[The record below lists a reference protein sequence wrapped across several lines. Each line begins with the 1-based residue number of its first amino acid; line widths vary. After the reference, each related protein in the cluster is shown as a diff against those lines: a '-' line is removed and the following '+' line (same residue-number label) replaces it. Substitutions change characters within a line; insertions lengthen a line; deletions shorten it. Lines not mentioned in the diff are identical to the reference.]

1 MVMFDVK
8 SNLFGILAI
17 VGGLLMIV
25 GVFMDWVVFDL
36 GFLGTETVSGMEVL
50 DELGSDEVSMYAPM
64 IALVIGVVSLLVGG
78 VSLLGKADDMKRIM
92 SIATI
97 ILAIIVVVFAFM
109 FNGELSGDDYGI
121 VEAGAGLWIALVGG
135 IVSAVGGVLGI
146 VKLN

>member
-1 MVMFDVK
+1 MFDVK
-8 SNLFGILAI
+8 SNLFGILTI

-50 DELGSDEVSMYAPM
+50 DELESDEVSMYAPM

-97 ILAIIVVVFAFM
+97 ILAIIVVIFAFM

-121 VEAGAGLWIALVGG
+121 VEAGTGLWIALVGG

>member
-1 MVMFDVK
+1 MFDVK

-25 GVFMDWVVFDL
+25 GVFMDWVVFDF

-50 DELGSDEVSMYAPM
+50 DELESDEVSMYAPM

-97 ILAIIVVVFAFM
+97 ILAIIFVIFAFM
-109 FNGELSGDDYGI
+109 FNGELSGDDFGI
-121 VEAGAGLWIALVGG
+121 VKAGAGLWIALVGG

>member
-1 MVMFDVK
+1 MFDVK

-50 DELGSDEVSMYAPM
+50 DELESDEVSMYAPM

-97 ILAIIVVVFAFM
+97 ILAIVVVIFAFM
-109 FNGELSGDDYGI
+109 FNGELSDDDFGI

>member
-1 MVMFDVK
+1 MFDVK

-25 GVFMDWVVFDL
+25 GVVMDWVVFDL

-50 DELGSDEVSMYAPM
+50 DELESDEVSMYAPM

-97 ILAIIVVVFAFM
+97 ILAIVVVIFAFM
-109 FNGELSGDDYGI
+109 FNGELSGDDFGI

-135 IVSAVGGVLGI
+135 LVSAVGGVLGI

>member
-1 MVMFDVK
+1 MFDVK

-36 GFLGTETVSGMEVL
+36 GLLGTETISGMEVL
-50 DELGSDEVSMYAPM
+50 DELESDEVSMYAPM

-97 ILAIIVVVFAFM
+97 ILAIIVVIFAFM
-109 FNGELSGDDYGI
+109 FNGEVSDDDFGI

>member
-1 MVMFDVK
+1 MFDVK

-97 ILAIIVVVFAFM
+97 ILAIIVVIFAFM
-109 FNGELSGDDYGI
+109 FNGELSGDDFGI

>member
-1 MVMFDVK
+1 
-8 SNLFGILAI
+8 
-17 VGGLLMIV
+17 MIV

-50 DELGSDEVSMYAPM
+50 DELESDEVSMYAPM

-97 ILAIIVVVFAFM
+97 ILAIVVVIFAFM

>member
-1 MVMFDVK
+1 MFDVK

-36 GFLGTETVSGMEVL
+36 DFLGTETVSGMEVL

-97 ILAIIVVVFAFM
+97 ILAIVVVIFAFM
-109 FNGELSGDDYGI
+109 FNGELSGDDFGI
-121 VEAGAGLWIALVGG
+121 VEAGTGLWIALVGG

>member
-1 MVMFDVK
+1 MFDVK

-36 GFLGTETVSGMEVL
+36 DFLGTETVSGMEVL

-64 IALVIGVVSLLVGG
+64 IALVIGVVSLLMGG
-78 VSLLGKADDMKRIM
+78 VSLLGKADDMKRII

-97 ILAIIVVVFAFM
+97 ILAIIVVIFAFM
-109 FNGELSGDDYGI
+109 FNGEFSDDDFGI

>member
-1 MVMFDVK
+1 MFDVK

-64 IALVIGVVSLLVGG
+64 IALVIGVVSLLMGG

-97 ILAIIVVVFAFM
+97 ILAIIVVIFAFM
-109 FNGELSGDDYGI
+109 FNGELSGDDFGI

>member
-1 MVMFDVK
+1 MFDVK

-50 DELGSDEVSMYAPM
+50 DELESDEVSMYAPM

-97 ILAIIVVVFAFM
+97 ILAIIVVIFAFM
-109 FNGELSGDDYGI
+109 FNGELSDDDFGI

>member
-1 MVMFDVK
+1 MFDVK

-50 DELGSDEVSMYAPM
+50 DELESDEVSMYAPM

-97 ILAIIVVVFAFM
+97 ILAIVVVIFAFM
-109 FNGELSGDDYGI
+109 FNGELSGDDFGI
-121 VEAGAGLWIALVGG
+121 VEAGTGLWIALVGG

>member
-1 MVMFDVK
+1 MFDVK

-97 ILAIIVVVFAFM
+97 ILAIVVVIFAFM
-109 FNGELSGDDYGI
+109 FNGELSGDDFGI
-121 VEAGAGLWIALVGG
+121 VEAGTGLWIALVGG

>member
-1 MVMFDVK
+1 MFDVK

-36 GFLGTETVSGMEVL
+36 DFLGTETVSGMEVL
-50 DELGSDEVSMYAPM
+50 DELESDEVSMYAPM

-97 ILAIIVVVFAFM
+97 ILAIVVVIFAFM
-109 FNGELSGDDYGI
+109 FNGELSGDDFGI
-121 VEAGAGLWIALVGG
+121 VEAGTGLWIALVGG